1 MKRVSTLKKLVLG
14 ALLASTMGLSFSG
27 SAAAATRAEVK
38 RMVVE
43 EAANSRVPAA
53 LALAVAK
60 IESDFND
67 RALSSAGARGVMQIM
82 PKTAS
87 GVFGVRKDELWD
99 ARLNIQ
105 LGLDYLEQLYMQYG
119 KRWDLALSHYNGGTL
134 KGGKGAKARPH
145 SYTRKY
151 VANVLRWEDRF
162 EGRFEG
168 QATAVASADMG
179 NDLDN
184 VRRILVRELEDREFE
199 GRNSAW
205 REARN
210 DRPQRAHRPWRKTR
224 QSERGATDFDDTN
237 FTERLNRA
245 RTSLDDFTASTA
257 SNAIV
262 RWTDG

>member
-1 MKRVSTLKKLVLG
+1 MKRVFTLKKLVLG
-14 ALLASTMGLSFSG
+14 ALLASTLGLSFSG
-27 SAAAATRAEVK
+27 SAGAATRAEVK

-162 EGRFEG
+162 EG
-168 QATAVASADMG
+168 QTTAVASADMG
-179 NDLDN
+179 EDLDS
-184 VRRILVRELEDREFE
+184 VRRILVRELKDREFE

-205 REARN
+205 RVARN
-210 DRPQRAHRPWRKTR
+210 DRPYRPWRKTR
-224 QSERGATDFDDTN
+224 QTERGATDFDDTN

-257 SNAIV
+257 SNVIV